1 VGKRAMRYPCWRL
14 TSRRS
19 RAAARR
25 RGVTLRSESLLLPMI
40 DADDALR
47 RSATLHF
54 ASGVPLTNV
63 FERRTFALHDQA
75 P

>member
-1 VGKRAMRYPCWRL
+1 MNPSV
-14 TSRRS
+14 RS
-19 RAAARR
+19 APSAPRVERARR

-40 DADDALR
+40 DDDDALR